1 MEVLVGFLYYA
12 IRMGTPLL
20 FATTGEILSE
30 RAGNLNLG
38 VEGMMA
44 VGAICGYCLG
54 CFADSLI
61 VAILA
66 SFVSA
71 ALCALIYAVLTVTLQ
86 TNQTVTGL
94 ALTTFGSGVY
104 LFIGRML
111 TNKGIFPSLSES
123 PHLQWIVADN
133 GIPLLRDIPYLGRLL
148 FSYNIFVYF
157 AVVVAIVCW
166 AYILKTKV
174 GLRVRAV
181 GENPGAADASGVN
194 VNRAK
199 YLNIVIGG
207 GICGLGGCYMAFV
220 TNGGSW
226 NESWINGMGWI
237 AVALVIFA
245 NWSPLRAIF
254 GSFFFGMFNVLM
266 AWKGNLADAFPTL
279 LGWLTYIPN
288 EFYQLLPFL
297 ITAVVLAIE
306 SARKK
311 KNSAEPAYLSQNY
324 YREER

>member
-1 MEVLVGFLYYA
+1 MEVLIGFLYYA
-12 IRMGTPLL
+12 VRMGTPLL

-44 VGAICGYCLG
+44 VGAICGYCMG
-54 CFADSLI
+54 CFANSLL
-61 VAILA
+61 VALFA
-66 SFVSA
+66 SFTSA
-71 ALCALIYAVLTVTLQ
+71 ALCALIYAVLTVTFQ

-94 ALTTFGSGVY
+94 ALTIFGNGLY

-111 TNKGIFPSLSES
+111 TNNSIFPALADA
-123 PHLQWIVADN
+123 PRLQHLVADN

-148 FSYNIFVYF
+148 FSYNLFVYL
-157 AVVVAIVCW
+157 AVIVAIVCW
-166 AYILKTKV
+166 VYVLKTKT
-174 GLRVRAV
+174 GLRMRAV
-181 GENPGAADASGVN
+181 GENPAAADASGVN
-194 VNRAK
+194 VNRMK
-199 YLNIVIGG
+199 YLNIIIGG
-207 GICGLGGCYMAFV
+207 GICGIGGCYMAFV

-245 NWSPLRAIF
+245 NWSPMKAIF
-254 GSFFFGMFNVLM
+254 GSFLFGMFNVLM
-266 AWKGNLADAFPTL
+266 AWKGNLADEFPVL
-279 LGWLTYIPN
+279 LGWLTHIPN

-297 ITAVVLAIE
+297 ITAVILAIA
-306 SARKK
+306 SAKKK

>member
-1 MEVLVGFLYYA
+1 MEVLIGFLYYA

-44 VGAICGYCLG
+44 VGAICGYCMG
-54 CFADSLI
+54 CFADSLL
-61 VAILA
+61 VALIA
-66 SFVSA
+66 SFTAA
-71 ALCALIYAVLTVTLQ
+71 ALCALIYAVLTVTFQ

-94 ALTTFGSGVY
+94 ALTIFGNGIY

-111 TNKGIFPSLSES
+111 TNKGIFPTLSES
-123 PHLQWIVADN
+123 PHLQHIVADN
-133 GIPLLRDIPYLGRLL
+133 GIPLLRDIPYIGRLL
-148 FSYNIFVYF
+148 FSYNLFVYL
-157 AVVVAIVCW
+157 AIMVAIVCW
-166 AYILKTKV
+166 VYVLKTRT

-194 VNRAK
+194 VNRMK
-199 YLNIVIGG
+199 YLNIIIGG
-207 GICGLGGCYMAFV
+207 GICGIGGCYMAFV

-245 NWSPLRAIF
+245 NWSPLKAIF
-254 GSFFFGMFNVLM
+254 GSFLFGMFNVLM

-297 ITAVVLAIE
+297 ITAVILAIA
-306 SARKK
+306 SAKKK

>member
-1 MEVLVGFLYYA
+1 MGVIIGFLYYA

-44 VGAICGYCLG
+44 VGAICGYCFG
-54 CFADSLI
+54 CFTNSLI
-61 VAILA
+61 IAVLA
-66 SFVSA
+66 SFISA
-71 ALCALIYAVLTVTLQ
+71 ALCALIYAVLTVTFQ

-94 ALTTFGSGVY
+94 ALTIFGNGIY

-111 TNKGIFPSLSES
+111 TNAGTFPLLGNS
-123 PHLQWIVADN
+123 PHLQRMVADN
-133 GIPLLRDIPYLGRLL
+133 GIPLLRDIPYLGKLL
-148 FSYNIFVYF
+148 FSYNILVYF
-157 AVVVAIVCW
+157 SIVVAVVCW

-181 GENPGAADASGVN
+181 GENPGAADASGIN
-194 VNRAK
+194 VNKAK
-199 YLNIVIGG
+199 YLNVIIGG
-207 GICGLGGCYMAFV
+207 GICGMGGCYMAFI
-220 TNGGSW
+220 TNGGAW

-245 NWSPLRAIF
+245 NWNPLKAVL
-254 GSFFFGMFNVLM
+254 GSYLFGMFNVLM
-266 AWKGNLADAFPTL
+266 AWKGNLSDAFPTA
-279 LGWLTYIPN
+279 LGWLAAIPN

-297 ITAVVLAIE
+297 ITALVLAIA
-306 SARKK
+306 SAKKK
-311 KNSAEPAYLSQNY
+311 KNSAEPGYLSVNY

>member
-1 MEVLVGFLYYA
+1 MDVLVSFFYYA

-20 FATTGEILSE
+20 FATTGEVITE
-30 RAGNLNLG
+30 RSGNLNLG

-44 VGAICGYCLG
+44 IGAICGYCMG
-54 CFADSLI
+54 CYANSLI
-61 VAILA
+61 VALLA
-66 SFVSA
+66 SFAGA
-71 ALCALIYAVLTVTLQ
+71 ALAALIYAVLTVTFQ

-94 ALTTFGSGVY
+94 ALTIFGNGIY

-111 TNKGIFPSLSES
+111 TKTDHFPSLSS
-123 PHLQWIVADN
+123 LPHLKWIVADN
-133 GIPLLRDIPYLGRLL
+133 GIPVLRDIPYLGRLL
-148 FSYNIFVYF
+148 FSYNVFVYL
-157 AVVVAIVCW
+157 AVVIAVIAW
-166 AYILKTKV
+166 LYILKTKM

-199 YLNIVIGG
+199 YINIVLGG

-220 TNGGSW
+220 TNGGAW

-245 NWSPLRAIF
+245 NWNPLKAIF

-266 AWKGNLADAFPTL
+266 AWKGNLSDAFPHV
-279 LGWLTYIPN
+279 LGWLFLIPN
-288 EFYQLLPFL
+288 EFYQMLPFL
-297 ITAVVLAIE
+297 ITALVLVFE
-306 SARKK
+306 SARRRR
-311 KNSAEPAYLSQNY
+311 NSAEPGYLSVNY

>member
-12 IRMGTPLL
+12 VRMGTPLL

-44 VGAICGYCLG
+44 VGAIGGYCLG
-54 CFADSLI
+54 CFSGSLL
-61 VAILA
+61 VALLA
-66 SFVSA
+66 SFLSA
-71 ALCALIYAVLTVTLQ
+71 ALCALIYAVLTVTFQ

-94 ALTTFGSGVY
+94 ALTIFGNGVY

-111 TNKGIFPSLSES
+111 TNKSVFPSLSNT

-148 FSYNIFVYF
+148 FSYNIFVYL
-157 AVVVAIVCW
+157 AVIVAIVAW
-166 AYILKTKV
+166 AYILKTKT

-199 YLNIVIGG
+199 YLNIIVGG
-207 GICGLGGCYMAFV
+207 GICGVGGCYMAFV

-245 NWSPLRAIF
+245 NWNPLKAIF
-254 GSFFFGMFNVLM
+254 GSFLFGMFNVLM

-279 LGWLTYIPN
+279 LKWLTYIPN

-297 ITAVVLAIE
+297 ITAVILALE

>member
-1 MEVLVGFLYYA
+1 MEVIVSFFYYA

-20 FATTGEILSE
+20 FATTGEIITE
-30 RAGNLNLG
+30 RSGNLNLG

-44 VGAICGYCLG
+44 IGAICGYCMG
-54 CFADSLI
+54 CFANSLI
-61 VAILA
+61 VALLA
-66 SFVSA
+66 AFAAA
-71 ALCALIYAVLTVTLQ
+71 ALAALIYAVLTVTFQ

-94 ALTTFGSGVY
+94 ALTIFGNGIY

-111 TNKGIFPSLSES
+111 TKTDHFPSLTAL
-123 PHLQWIVADN
+123 PHLKWIVADN
-133 GIPLLRDIPYLGRLL
+133 GIPLLRDIPYLGKLL
-148 FSYNIFVYF
+148 FSYNIFVYL
-157 AVVVAIVCW
+157 AVVVAIVAW
-166 AYILKTKV
+166 VYILKTKV

-194 VNRAK
+194 VNRSK
-199 YLNIVIGG
+199 YVNIVVGG

-220 TNGGSW
+220 TNGGAW
-226 NESWINGMGWI
+226 NEGWINGMGWI

-245 NWSPLRAIF
+245 NWNPLKAIF

-266 AWKGNLADAFPTL
+266 AWKGNLSDAFPL
-279 LGWLTYIPN
+279 VLGWLFLIPN

-297 ITAVVLAIE
+297 ITALVLVFE
-306 SARKK
+306 SARRRR
-311 KNSAEPAYLSQNY
+311 NSAEPGYLSVNY

>member
-1 MEVLVGFLYYA
+1 MAVIISFLYYA
-12 IRMGTPLL
+12 VRMGTPLL
-20 FATTGEILSE
+20 FATTGEVITE

-54 CFADSLI
+54 CFTNSLI
-61 VAILA
+61 IALLA
-66 SFVSA
+66 AFVSA
-71 ALCALIYAVLTVTLQ
+71 ALCAGIYAVLTVTFQ

-94 ALTTFGSGVY
+94 ALTIFGNGVY

-111 TNKGIFPSLSES
+111 TKSGSFPRLSDAE
-123 PHLQWIVADN
+123 HLQRIVADN

-148 FSYNIFVYF
+148 FSYNIFVYLGIIV
-157 AVVVAIVCW
+157 AVVCW
-166 AYILKTKV
+166 LYILKTKK
-174 GLRVRAV
+174 GLKVRAV

-194 VNRAK
+194 VNREK
-199 YLNIVIGG
+199 YLNIIIGG

-226 NESWINGMGWI
+226 NETWINGMGWI

-245 NWSPLRAIF
+245 HWNPLKALF

-266 AWKGNLADAFPTL
+266 AWKGNLADAFPTV
-279 LGWLTYIPN
+279 LGWLSMIPN

-297 ITAVVLAIE
+297 ITALVLAIE

-311 KNSAEPAYLSQNY
+311 KNSAESAYLSQNY

>member
-1 MEVLVGFLYYA
+1 MAVLIGFLYYA
-12 IRMGTPLL
+12 VRMGTPLL

-54 CFADSLI
+54 CFTNSLL
-61 VAILA
+61 VAMAAAFL
-66 SFVSA
+66 SA
-71 ALCALIYAVLTVTLQ
+71 ALCALIYAVLTVTFQ

-94 ALTTFGSGVY
+94 ALTIFGNGVY

-111 TNKGIFPSLSES
+111 TNTGSFPALSDAA
-123 PHLQWIVADN
+123 HLKRIVADN

-148 FSYNIFVYF
+148 FSYNIFVYI
-157 AVVVAIVCW
+157 AIAVAIVAW
-166 AYILKTKV
+166 VYILRTKV

-181 GENPGAADASGVN
+181 GENPAAADAVGVN

-199 YLNIVIGG
+199 YLNIVVGG

-220 TNGGSW
+220 TNGGAW

-245 NWSPLRAIF
+245 NWNPLKAIF

-266 AWKGNLADAFPTL
+266 AWKGNLSDAFPTM
-279 LGWLTYIPN
+279 LGWLSAIPN

-297 ITAVVLAIE
+297 ITALVLAIE

-311 KNSAEPAYLSQNY
+311 KNSAEPGYLSVNY

>member
-1 MEVLVGFLYYA
+1 MDVIISFLYYA
-12 IRMGTPLL
+12 VRMGTPLL
-20 FATTGEILSE
+20 FATTGEVITE
-30 RAGNLNLG
+30 RSGNLNLG

-44 VGAICGYCLG
+44 IGSICGYCLG
-54 CFADSLI
+54 CYTNSLI
-61 VAILA
+61 VALLA
-66 SFVSA
+66 AFTAA
-71 ALCALIYAVLTVTLQ
+71 ALSALIYAVLTVTFQ

-94 ALTTFGSGVY
+94 ALTIFGNGIY

-111 TNKGIFPSLSES
+111 TKADRFPNLAES
-123 PHLQWIVADN
+123 AHLKWIVSDN
-133 GIPLLRDIPYLGRLL
+133 GIPVLKDIPYLGKLL
-148 FSYNIFVYF
+148 FSYNIFVYL
-157 AVVVAIVCW
+157 AVVIAIVSW
-166 AYILKTKV
+166 LYILKTKL

-194 VNRAK
+194 VSRSK
-199 YLNIVIGG
+199 FINIVLGG

-220 TNGGSW
+220 TNGGAW

-245 NWSPLRAIF
+245 NWNPLKAIF
-254 GSFFFGMFNVLM
+254 GSYFFGMFNVLM
-266 AWKGNLADAFPTL
+266 AWKGNLSDAFPVV
-279 LGWLTYIPN
+279 LGWLTLIPN

-297 ITAVVLAIE
+297 ITALVLVFE

-311 KNSAEPAYLSQNY
+311 KNSAEPGCLGVNY